1 MTHDRRTTLVRAP
14 VERKVRPRTEWKM
27 TEHQR
32 QQYRHEII
40 WVERE
45 IEKLALRLKKNPSV
59 QKQID
64 EYRYQIEHKKY
75 QIELGV

>member
-1 MTHDRRTTLVRAP
+1 MTD
-14 VERKVRPRTEWKM
+14 
-27 TEHQR
+27 HQR